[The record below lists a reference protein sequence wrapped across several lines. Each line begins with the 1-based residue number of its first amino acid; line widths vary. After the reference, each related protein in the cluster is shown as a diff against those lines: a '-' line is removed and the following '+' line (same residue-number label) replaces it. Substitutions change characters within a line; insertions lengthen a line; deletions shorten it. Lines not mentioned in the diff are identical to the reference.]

1 MPSAALSSHPSRD
14 RPRERLASHGAATLS
29 DVELVAI
36 QLGSGSRGRTA
47 LQLAADLLAE
57 FGGPGG
63 LSRAGLDELARYTGV
78 GPAKASRIVSA
89 FALGDRS
96 RLPTSDRPQLRTS
109 ADIAAIAG
117 PRISRARTEQVLL
130 LVADGAHRLTRV
142 ITVATGGATSSALP
156 VREVL
161 ALALRHDAV
170 AFAVSH
176 NHPSGAVEP
185 SAADLTVTR
194 RLREAA
200 DQVGL
205 RLLDHVIVAGDRWCS
220 VTASR

>member
-1 MPSAALSSHPSRD
+1 MSNWSRYSWARAVGAGRRCNSQRTCLPNSAGPVDSVVPGWTSWA
-14 RPRERLASHGAATLS
+14 GT
-29 DVELVAI
+29 
-36 QLGSGSRGRTA
+36 LGSGRRRPAASCRPSRWA
-47 LQLAADLLAE
+47 LIEIADI
-57 FGGPGG
+57 
-63 LSRAGLDELARYTGV
+63 
-78 GPAKASRIVSA
+78 GPAE
-89 FALGDRS
+89 L
-96 RLPTSDRPQLRTS
+96 QTS

-117 PRISRARTEQVLL
+117 PRIGRARTEQVLL
-130 LVADGAHRLTRV
+130 LFADGAHRLTRV
-142 ITVATGGATSSALP
+142 ITVATGGAISSALP

-161 ALALRHDAV
+161 ALSLRHDAV
-170 AFAVSH
+170 AFAVAH

-220 VTASR
+220 ITASR